1 MVVLEIT
8 GNRDSSVIMIEMRIE
23 MMLTMAEDLLIV
35 WVRIAEELN
44 MVALDDKEMTG
55 NMANAMMMAEVE
67 IPLKIKE

>member
-1 MVVLEIT
+1 
-8 GNRDSSVIMIEMRIE
+8 MIEIRIE
-23 MMLTMAEDLLIV
+23 MMLTMAEDATTEDLLIV